1 LNAFV
6 LQIRWVCFN
15 QAIDCAAFV
24 CDFDFALY
32 TQFLR
37 FPMTFS
43 SLHQSLI
50 PSVLLSGAVFGAATL
65 PLAAMSSNTIS
76 IDVQDQSV
84 FSGTVDDLAVP
95 YLSLAAAASLGVGL
109 LSISMAGWRAS
120 SRKFAEVEEKAQELQ
135 RHLQEKEAELEALKF
150 SEQRLQ
156 PDLVENFLYHE
167 SDHRPAHSAV
177 VSQPTH
183 DGAHYGISLSHASA
197 QTVEMTGA
205 TVPKPGAIASHQ
217 VMASIKTGPTTS
229 VAPAAH
235 RPTNS
240 PSVSHAPTV
249 RVQTTH
255 SSHPMAGSLPTA
267 QAIQEATSEQL
278 SELLDYLK
286 QVMVQMEQRKG
297 STAS

>member
-1 LNAFV
+1 
-6 LQIRWVCFN
+6 
-15 QAIDCAAFV
+15 
-24 CDFDFALY
+24 
-32 TQFLR
+32 
-37 FPMTFS
+37 MTFS

-65 PLAAMSSNTIS
+65 PLAALSSNTIS
-76 IDVQDQSV
+76 IDVPDQSV

-95 YLSLAAAASLGVGL
+95 YLGLAAAASLGVGMI
-109 LSISMAGWRAS
+109 SISMAGWRSS
-120 SRKFAEVEEKAQELQ
+120 SRRSAELEEKAQELQ

-156 PDLVENFLYHE
+156 PELVENFLYYE
-167 SDHRPAHSAV
+167 SEYRSAHAATMDHANNGTARYAITSSSAPEMPSNG
-177 VSQPTH
+177 VSRAP
-183 DGAHYGISLSHASA
+183 
-197 QTVEMTGA
+197 
-205 TVPKPGAIASHQ
+205 HQ

-229 VAPAAH
+229 VSPAAPH
-235 RPTNS
+235 PVSAPTAGS
-240 PSVSHAPTV
+240 TPSVHK
-249 RVQTTH
+249 VQ
-255 SSHPMAGSLPTA
+255 SSTYAQSSAGSLPTA